1 MSTSDEAAEVGR
13 AGAVSGAAPDPAP
26 KATAGLIRLVAHD
39 LRSPLTTIQLNA
51 QLIERAAE
59 REGREREH
67 RWAMHITSATRRLDD
82 LIEQLVEAERLCSG
96 QLQLA
101 LGPVAW
107 DELLRE
113 IVAAADA
120 DASRAPRVR
129 LVVPEGGS
137 RVVADRERLGRA
149 LRGLLRLALQG
160 QDRDAS
166 VDVELV
172 ERDGRARCTIGG
184 SRPMDAS
191 HAPRPA
197 SPPGSATSEPG
208 QSIVLH
214 FARVLIERLG
224 GELRVTAAPSFLHF
238 EVVLQSTESAA
249 ADGVSP
255 R

>member
-13 AGAVSGAAPDPAP
+13 AGAVSGALPDPVP
-26 KATAGLIRLVAHD
+26 KATARLIRLVAHD
-39 LRSPLTTIQLNA
+39 LRNPLTTIQLNA

-59 REGREREH
+59 REGRERER

-82 LIEQLVEAERLCSG
+82 LIEQLAEAERLRSG

-101 LGPVAW
+101 LGAVAW

-113 IVAAADA
+113 TVAAANA
-120 DASRAPRVR
+120 DASGAPRIR
-129 LVVPEGGS
+129 LVVPERGS

-149 LRGLLRLALQG
+149 LRGLLHLALQG
-160 QDRDAS
+160 QDRAAS
-166 VDVELV
+166 VDVKLV
-172 ERDGRARCTIGG
+172 EKDGRARCTIGG
-184 SRPMDAS
+184 SRPMDAG
-191 HAPRPA
+191 HAARPSA
-197 SPPGSATSEPG
+197 PAGSARSEPG
-208 QSIVLH
+208 QGIVLH

-238 EVVLQSTESAA
+238 EVVLQCTESAA